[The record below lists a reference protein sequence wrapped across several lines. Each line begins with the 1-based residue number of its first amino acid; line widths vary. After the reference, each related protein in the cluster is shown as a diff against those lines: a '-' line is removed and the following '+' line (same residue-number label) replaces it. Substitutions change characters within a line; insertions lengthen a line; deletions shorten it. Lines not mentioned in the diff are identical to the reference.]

1 MSNSL
6 SINHTNF
13 AYEGKTAAFGEGT
26 RKGHERDGAGDAAE
40 GEGGR
45 TFQNLG

>member
-1 MSNSL
+1 MSNSAL
-6 SINHTNF
+6 INLIKSV
-13 AYEGKTAAFGEGT
+13 YKGKTATSGEGT

-45 TFQNLG
+45 TF

>member
-1 MSNSL
+1 MSNSP
-6 SINHTNF
+6 SVNHTNF
-13 AYEGKTAAFGEGT
+13 VYEGKTAASGEGT
-26 RKGHERDGAGDAAE
+26 RKSHERDRAGDAAE